1 MPTRTFHSFQQLA
14 ASMSLLLLESAN
26 HSPRELPKP
35 EPAEPAPRVPKGW
48 DKIGTDCPDDPEPIK
63 DSPPESDSIPV
74 EGEQSA
80 RFSLRIPPRLRPA
93 ASRRPTSSPSSRHA
107 AYHEMLR
114 RERLRRTA
122 AQRTLAND
130 GRRLVPTPDAL
141 RAQQE
146 LATIPPQER
155 VTTSAPPPI
164 HPLPPEELG
173 TPPRIVAGI
182 SDDELREWVGTHH
195 FPDRQEREAWQ
206 NRK

>member
-14 ASMSLLLLESAN
+14 ASMSLLLLESAK

-35 EPAEPAPRVPKGW
+35 EPPHIPKGW
-48 DKIGTDCPDDPEPIK
+48 DKIEGDDPEPSK
-63 DSPPESDSIPV
+63 DSPPESDSTPV
-74 EGEQSA
+74 GG

-122 AQRTLAND
+122 AQLTLAND